1 MEESR
6 CLEDATKANEAEGPS
21 ELYEEVPTST
31 EIDMENHELE
41 MQKGYDVYDIP
52 EFPKEDQLEAYAT
65 TNLDGFGGEML
76 DPYAVTDV
84 SLMEGQLGAYAF
96 TDVPV
101 GDLSNEARKLTSAE
115 VHTDDKHSAASMK
128 AATNTS
134 SSGKPTTPKKNVNAV
149 RDKGNI
155 KTAVLPPVASKQ
167 LAANKQSQSDT
178 NGNKEKPPKCETL
191 RTKQANL
198 QNELAQINASSV
210 VRPAQINASS
220 VVRPVAAPRSFSGS
234 GKKDQ
239 AVSRAAGAVSDADF
253 YKVKNIRVKFE
264 DEERRRSKS
273 YTETGWEIGI
283 VQEDLSSSKPGKKS
297 SKSSVKGKPKPLP
310 KTKGRNANK
319 MRERR
324 ASESGVE
331 QYSKLDQKSQYA
343 SLEPHTGKETN
354 QEEAKASMTH
364 DSYSHLKR

>member
-6 CLEDATKANEAEGPS
+6 CLEDTTKANEAEGPS

-84 SLMEGQLGAYAF
+84 SQMEGQLGAYAF

-115 VHTDDKHSAASMK
+115 VHTDDKHSAASTK
-128 AATNTS
+128 TATNIV

-167 LAANKQSQSDT
+167 LAVNKQSQSDT
-178 NGNKEKPPKCETL
+178 NGNKEKPLKGKTIE
-191 RTKQANL
+191 TKQANL
-198 QNELAQINASSV
+198 QNEL
-210 VRPAQINASS
+210 AQINASS

-234 GKKDQ
+234 GKRDK

-253 YKVKNIRVKFE
+253 YKVKNIRIKFE